1 MKDAAMKKIIPLL
14 LIALLLTACDA
25 WSVAPQPFPVWTA
38 FPSRT
43 PGIFSPTP
51 IILIPTMTA
60 SATPGI
66 IPITPITPTDMPT
79 FTPTIPPATE
89 TASVT
94 ATQVPV
100 QAVQV
105 EIIGCNTGIDIVH
118 GMGEVTNAYVIL
130 KNTGTVDLP
139 NACGLLRAVDE
150 DREHPD
156 KTACVPNLPVNNQVT
171 LKLTVDSTY
180 QESTIIQVDASSNNV
195 VLLRIDK
202 QSCTDLDIIG
212 GVPGDIGAIKPI
224 TP

>member
-1 MKDAAMKKIIPLL
+1 MKDAAMKKILPLL
-14 LIALLLTACDA
+14 LMTLLLTACDA

-38 FPSRT
+38 IPSRT
-43 PGIFSPTP
+43 PAIFSPTP
-51 IILIPTMTA
+51 IILIPTMA
-60 SATPGI
+60 ESATPGI
-66 IPITPITPTDMPT
+66 IPITPVTATDFPTLT
-79 FTPTIPPATE
+79 ATLPPVTE
-89 TASVT
+89 TASAIPT
-94 ATQVPV
+94 LAPV
-100 QAVQV
+100 QAMQV
-105 EIIGCNTGIDIVH
+105 EIVGCNTGLDIAH

-156 KTACVPNLPVNNQVT
+156 KTACVPNLPVNSQVT

-212 GVPGDIGAIKPI
+212 GVPGDIGVIKPI